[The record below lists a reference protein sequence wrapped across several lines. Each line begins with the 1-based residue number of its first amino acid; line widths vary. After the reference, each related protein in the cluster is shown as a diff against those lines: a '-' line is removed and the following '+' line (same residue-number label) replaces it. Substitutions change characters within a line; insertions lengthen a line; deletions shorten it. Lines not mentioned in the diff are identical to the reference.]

1 MASTQ
6 QLKGR
11 ITSVKNTR
19 QITKAMELVSA
30 SKMRKSQEYAIRSR
44 AYRRLAK
51 HILTRISETINISR
65 HPLYKQRKINRR
77 LYVVVTSDRGLAGA
91 YNSNVLKR
99 FTLNLKEDRA
109 NEIESSVILVGKK
122 GVSVVSKIKDIN
134 VIAAYEN
141 FREQPTPND
150 IRPLLTT
157 IIEQYKTAKTDSV
170 EVIYTDY
177 ISSVN
182 QQVKIDKILP
192 AVFKKSDTSSNLG
205 DVIVE
210 PSPKVVL
217 EQVTERLVE
226 AQLTQDLLESQA
238 SEQSMRMMAMKNA
251 TDNANE
257 LVDDLTLEFNS
268 ARQAA
273 ITQELAEITGGAEA
287 MN

>member
-1 MASTQ
+1 VASTQ